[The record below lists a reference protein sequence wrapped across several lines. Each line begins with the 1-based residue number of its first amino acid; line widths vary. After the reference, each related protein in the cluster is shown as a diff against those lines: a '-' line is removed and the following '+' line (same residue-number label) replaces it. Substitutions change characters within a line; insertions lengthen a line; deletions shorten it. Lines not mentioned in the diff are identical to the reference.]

1 MKKICEEFL
10 NTKNFKLVIN
20 LTVIKKLVI
29 FILLVSPCLS
39 NGQTNPYSDKFAHTY
54 SIVAKDAKTGE
65 MAVGV
70 QSHWFSVG
78 TLVSWGKSGVG
89 VVATQSFVNPS
100 YGPKGIELM
109 ESGITAKNVLKQLTD
124 EDEGRDFRQAA
135 MLDINGSVN
144 AFTGQ
149 NCIESAGHYVGENFS
164 VQANMML
171 NDKVIPYMKKAFL
184 ENSNLP
190 LAERIIKVFEAAESA
205 GGDIR
210 GKQSAAIIVVGK
222 EKTKNVWEDKKI
234 DLRVDDSEDPI
245 KEIKRLL
252 KVHRAYEHM
261 NEGDLALE
269 ENDMEKALIEYGKAQ
284 NLFPNNHEM
293 SFWKA
298 IALLNNGK
306 KENAKKIFKI
316 VFEKNSNWKKL
327 IYRLP
332 KSGIISMTKEEL
344 DSYLGDI
351 K

>member
-1 MKKICEEFL
+1 MKKTFEDFL
-10 NTKNFKLVIN
+10 KNKNLKLIIVFGI
-20 LTVIKKLVI
+20 IKKLVI
-29 FILLVSPCLS
+29 FLFLVFPFLS
-39 NGQTNPYSDKFAHTY
+39 SGQANPYSDKFAHTY
-54 SIVAKDAKTGE
+54 SIVAKDVKTGE

-109 ESGITAKNVLKQLTD
+109 ESGVSAKDVLKKLTD
-124 EDEGRDFRQAA
+124 QDEGRDFRQAA
-135 MLDINGSVN
+135 ILDINGSVS
-144 AFTGQ
+144 AFTGEK
-149 NCIESAGHYVGENFS
+149 CIESAGHFVGDNFS

-171 NDKVIPYMKKAFL
+171 NDKVIPAMKKAFL
-184 ENSNLP
+184 DNSDLP
-190 LAERIIKVFEAAESA
+190 LAERIIKVFEAAESV

-210 GKQSAAIIVVGK
+210 GKQSAALIVVGAK
-222 EKTKNVWEDKKI
+222 KTSNVWEDKKI
-234 DLRVDDSEDPI
+234 DLRVDDNINPI

-261 NEGDLALE
+261 NKGDLAIE
-269 ENDMEKALIEYGKAQ
+269 ENDMEKALNEYGKAQ
-284 NLFPNNHEM
+284 VLFPENYEM

-306 KENAKKIFKI
+306 KEAARPILKRVFK
-316 VFEKNSNWKKL
+316 KNSNWKKL

-332 KSGIISMTKEEL
+332 KSGIIIMKSKEL
-344 DSYLGDI
+344 DSYLKDL
-351 K
+351 

>member
-1 MKKICEEFL
+1 MKKTFEDFL
-10 NTKNFKLVIN
+10 KNKNLKLIIVFGI
-20 LTVIKKLVI
+20 IKKLVI
-29 FILLVSPCLS
+29 FLFLVFPFLS
-39 NGQTNPYSDKFAHTY
+39 SGQSNPYSDKFAHTY
-54 SIVAKDAKTGE
+54 SIVAKDANTGE

-109 ESGITAKNVLKQLTD
+109 ENGVSAEDVLKKLTD
-124 EDEGRDFRQAA
+124 QDEGRDFRQAA
-135 MLDINGSVN
+135 ILDINGSVS
-144 AFTGQ
+144 AFTGEK
-149 NCIESAGHYVGENFS
+149 CIESAGHFVGDNFS

-171 NDKVIPYMKKAFL
+171 NDKVIPAMKKAFL
-184 ENSNLP
+184 DNSDLP
-190 LAERIIKVFEAAESA
+190 LAERIIKVFEAAESV

-210 GKQSAAIIVVGK
+210 GKQSAALIVVGA
-222 EKTKNVWEDKKI
+222 EKTSNVWEDKKI
-234 DLRVDDSEDPI
+234 DLRVDDSSNPI

-261 NEGDLALE
+261 NRGDLAIE
-269 ENDMEKALIEYGKAQ
+269 ENDMEKALSEYGKAQ
-284 NLFPNNHEM
+284 VLFPENHEM

-306 KENAKKIFKI
+306 KEAARPILKR
-316 VFEKNSNWKKL
+316 VFRENPNWKKL

-332 KSGIISMTKEEL
+332 KSGLISMEFKDL
-344 DSYLGDI
+344 DSYL
-351 K
+351 KNL

>member
-1 MKKICEEFL
+1 MKKIFEDLME
-10 NTKNFKLVIN
+10 NKNFKLIIIFG
-20 LTVIKKLVI
+20 LLKKVVLI
-29 FILLVSPCLS
+29 ILLTIPFLS

-54 SIVAKDAKTGE
+54 SIVAKDVKTGE

-89 VVATQSFVNPS
+89 VVATQSFINPS
-100 YGPKGIELM
+100 YGPNGIELM
-109 ESGITAKNVLKQLTD
+109 ESGVSAKEALKKLTD
-124 EDEGRDFRQAA
+124 KDEGRDFRQAA

-144 AFTGQ
+144 AFTGEK
-149 NCIESAGHYVGENFS
+149 CIESAGHFVGKSFS

-171 NDKVIPYMKKAFL
+171 NDKVIPAMKNAFQ
-184 ENSNLP
+184 ENSDLP
-190 LAERIIKVFEAAESA
+190 LAERIIKVFEAAERV

-210 GKQSAAIIVVGK
+210 GKQSAALIVVGA
-222 EKTKNVWEDKKI
+222 EKTSNVWDDKKI
-234 DLRVDDSEDPI
+234 DLRVDDSENPI

-261 NEGDLALE
+261 NEGDLAIE
-269 ENDMEKALIEYGKAQ
+269 ENDMEKALSEYGKAQ
-284 NLFPNNHEM
+284 ELFPENHEM

-306 KENAKKIFKI
+306 KEAAKPILKRVFK
-316 VFEKNSNWKKL
+316 ENTNWKKL

-332 KSGIISMTKEEL
+332 KSGLILMKKNEL
-344 DSYLGDI
+344 DSFLNNL
-351 K
+351 

>member
-1 MKKICEEFL
+1 MKKKFEKLFGNRNFMFL
-10 NTKNFKLVIN
+10 IVFGL
-20 LTVIKKLVI
+20 IKKLVVLLILI
-29 FILLVSPCLS
+29 FPLFSS
-39 NGQTNPYSDKFAHTY
+39 GQTNPYSDKFAHTY
-54 SIVAKDAKTGE
+54 SIVAKDLKTGE

-100 YGPKGIELM
+100 YGPKGLELM
-109 ESGITAKNVLKQLTD
+109 ENGVSAKNALEKLTNQ
-124 EDEGRDFRQAA
+124 DEGRDYRQAA
-135 MLDINGSVN
+135 MLDINGSVD
-144 AFTGQ
+144 AFTGKS
-149 NCIESAGHYVGENFS
+149 CIESAGHYVGENFS

-184 ENSNLP
+184 ENVNLP
-190 LAERIIKVFEAAESA
+190 LAERIIKVFEAAESV

-222 EKTKNVWEDKKI
+222 DKTKNVWEDKKI

-252 KVHRAYEHM
+252 KVHRAYEYM
-261 NEGDLALE
+261 NEGDLAIE

-284 NLFPNNHEM
+284 SLFPENIEM

-306 KENAKKIFKI
+306 KEDAKKIFKI
-316 VFEKNSNWKKL
+316 VFKENINWKKL

-332 KSGIISMTKEEL
+332 KSGIISMTTQEL
-344 DSYLGDI
+344 DSYFTNL
-351 K
+351 

>member
-1 MKKICEEFL
+1 MKKTFEDFL
-10 NTKNFKLVIN
+10 KNKNLKLIIVFGI
-20 LTVIKKLVI
+20 IKKLVI
-29 FILLVSPCLS
+29 FLFLVFPFLS
-39 NGQTNPYSDKFAHTY
+39 SGQSNPYSDKFAHTY
-54 SIVAKDAKTGE
+54 SIVAKDVKTGE

-109 ESGITAKNVLKQLTD
+109 ESGVSAKDVLKKLTD
-124 EDEGRDFRQAA
+124 QDEGRDFRQAA
-135 MLDINGSVN
+135 ILDINGSVS
-144 AFTGQ
+144 AFTGEK
-149 NCIESAGHYVGENFS
+149 CIESAGHFVGDNFS

-171 NDKVIPYMKKAFL
+171 NDKVIPAMKKAFL
-184 ENSNLP
+184 DNSDLP
-190 LAERIIKVFEAAESA
+190 LAERIIKVFEAAESV

-210 GKQSAAIIVVGK
+210 GKQSAALIVVGAK
-222 EKTKNVWEDKKI
+222 KTSIVWEDKKI
-234 DLRVDDSEDPI
+234 DLRVDDNINPI

-261 NEGDLALE
+261 NKGDLAIE
-269 ENDMEKALIEYGKAQ
+269 ENDMEKALNEYGKAQ
-284 NLFPNNHEM
+284 VLFPENYEM

-306 KENAKKIFKI
+306 KEAARPILKRVFK
-316 VFEKNSNWKKL
+316 ENSNWKKL

-332 KSGIISMTKEEL
+332 KSGIIIMKSKEL
-344 DSYLGDI
+344 DSYLKDL
-351 K
+351 